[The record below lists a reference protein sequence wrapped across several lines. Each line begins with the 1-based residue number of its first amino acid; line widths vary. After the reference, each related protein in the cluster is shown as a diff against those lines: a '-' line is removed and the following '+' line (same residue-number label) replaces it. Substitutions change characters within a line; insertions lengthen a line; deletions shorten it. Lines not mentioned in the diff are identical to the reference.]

1 MNWKITAV
9 VSKSN
14 DWKLVDATD
23 MTGITIQQASAN
35 RVDKKGNTWTAFDS
49 IVEGGSVE
57 ADFWRSDAGKPY
69 LFAPKPAKSPTGAN
83 RGQSGA
89 NIAKAQER
97 KKENINEAM
106 DRKEMG
112 IQVSAAMRDATLIT
126 LASLKNEPF
135 PTDADFGREFR
146 KYRDWYMKMW
156 QDTETKLDVPFKSTT
171 KEEDDAYHDFSDGPG
186 KGENGDWSNQD

>member
-1 MNWKITAV
+1 MIWKITGV
-9 VSKSN
+9 TSKSN
-14 DWKLVDATD
+14 DWKLVDAAD
-23 MTGITIQQASAN
+23 LTGVEIQQASAN
-35 RVDKKGNTWTAFDS
+35 RVDKKGNIWAAFDQ

-69 LFAPKPAKSPTGAN
+69 LFAPKPAKSFSGHSRGTG
-83 RGQSGA
+83 GA

-97 KKENINEAM
+97 KQENIEKTM

-112 IQVSAAMRDATLIT
+112 ILISAAMRDATQIT

-146 KYRDWYMKMW
+146 KYRDWYIKMW
-156 QDTETKLDVPFKSTT
+156 KDTEAKLDVPFESEP
-171 KEEDDAYHDFSDGPG
+171 EEVINETWEDHNVFPA
-186 KGENGDWSNQD
+186 

>member
-1 MNWKITAV
+1 MQYKITGV
-9 VSKSN
+9 VLKSN
-14 DWKLVDATD
+14 DWKLVDAID
-23 MTGITIQQASAN
+23 MSGVEIQQASAN
-35 RVDKKGNTWTAFDS
+35 RVDKKGNIWAAFDS

-69 LFAPKPAKSPTGAN
+69 LFAPKPTKSPTGAN

-97 KKENINEAM
+97 KQEGINKSM
-106 DRKEMG
+106 DRKEMA
-112 IQVSAAMRDATLIT
+112 ILVSAAMRDATQIT

-146 KYRDWYMKMW
+146 KYRDWYIQQWKL
-156 QDTETKLDVPFKSTT
+156 TEQTLDVPFEKAP
-171 KEEDDAYHDFSDGPG
+171 KDDFYDFGDGPG